1 MLCRQEF
8 EDRRHSM
15 VFKCSDWMSEKRF
28 WHRKF
33 LEVSRFGV
41 RRKIMRLQEN
51 ENLQVLDLWMHSHSW
66 HSFHCFDSVAMT
78 HTRSCG
84 KLWIERRREWED
96 SFLDLWSKQVST
108 LRYTRKEAETLETAS
123 FNRDRWCWLKVVFVG
138 NGTKFSNIG
147 HHKREALPSCPELGL
162 LSAYILKSRT
172 LQRGSCRSIYNR
184 WICLSPRDGLADHHF
199 EILTRSSSLKAECL
213 SVNWDLRLAEERTPI
228 GLRQLGGCECFP
240 IGSKDLLYMQNKS
253 AKL

>member
-1 MLCRQEF
+1 MLCGQEF
-8 EDRRHSM
+8 KDRRHSM
-15 VFKCSDWMSEKRF
+15 VFKCSEWMSEKRF

-41 RRKIMRLQEN
+41 RRQIMRLQEN
-51 ENLQVLDLWMHSHSW
+51 VNLQVLDLWMHSHTW

-78 HTRSCG
+78 YTRSCG
-84 KLWIERRREWED
+84 KIWIERRRECED
-96 SFLDLWSKQVST
+96 SFLDPWSKQVST
-108 LRYTRKEAETLETAS
+108 LRCTRKEAETLETAS

-213 SVNWDLRLAEERTPI
+213 SVKLGSAISRGENPDWSSSVGGVWVLSDRFKRSMVHPKQER
-228 GLRQLGGCECFP
+228 
-240 IGSKDLLYMQNKS
+240 
-253 AKL
+253 